1 MKRGTPKHPKVS
13 ELCEILRIRRPCA
26 VGYLELLWHFTA
38 EFTPQGNIGRYSDSR
53 IEAALDW
60 SGTPGRM
67 IQALTKAGWT
77 DQDATHRLLIH
88 DWCDHADEAVRKRL
102 ARKGLQILRATEKLT
117 GQDSVTDGVTSASSA
132 DDGSLARARSPEPRP
147 EPEPPAAARAGAA
160 SQADDS
166 PPPTV
171 AEIQR
176 AVQSVAGTKP
186 DAPRADMEKRL
197 QEHEWMR
204 DVLMSFPGA
213 NALHGKPDDVIVN
226 RCLEL
231 GRNDIPAIRLALEA
245 MGKAGKRP
253 ASSWAWFPTVL
264 AHYLKRADL

>member
-1 MKRGTPKHPKVS
+1 
-13 ELCEILRIRRPCA
+13 
-26 VGYLELLWHFTA
+26 
-38 EFTPQGNIGRYSDSR
+38 
-53 IEAALDW
+53 
-60 SGTPGRM
+60 
-67 IQALTKAGWT
+67 
-77 DQDATHRLLIH
+77 LLIH

-102 ARKGLQILRATEKLT
+102 ARKGLQILRPSTKVT
-117 GQDSVTDGVTSASSA
+117 GQHSVTDGSTSASLP

-147 EPEPPAAARAGAA
+147 EPEPSAAARSGP
-160 SQADDS
+160 ADDS

-176 AVQSVAGTKP
+176 AVKSIAGTKP
-186 DAPRADMEKRL
+186 DAPSVDMEKRL

-204 DVLMSFPGA
+204 DTLMSFPGA
-213 NALHGKPDDVIVN
+213 NALHGKPDDVIIN

-231 GRNDIPAIRLALEA
+231 GRNDTPAIRLALEA

-264 AHYLKRADL
+264 AHYLESADL